1 MSVVRSTPA
10 DPLARPRRS
19 TAALRGFAEA
29 LNAGSDHACA
39 SLAGACLDAA
49 LVELCRAH
57 MIARAPAALFDGSG
71 PLATFAAKIELAY
84 ALGWLSGA
92 ERRDLHVVREVAA
105 AFAADVR
112 CELDFTSA
120 DIRAACER
128 CELTNDFLA
137 EAGLPDTVFAPEML
151 RELRTSARPRFELTI
166 GFLRQALMFRTE
178 QGVQPASLPDRDA

>member
-1 MSVVRSTPA
+1 MTVARSTPA
-10 DPLARPRRS
+10 GLYAPPRRPS
-19 TAALRGFAEA
+19 RALRGFAEA
-29 LNAGSDHACA
+29 LNAESDHACA
-39 SLAGACLDAA
+39 VLAGACLDAA
-49 LVELCRAH
+49 LTQLFRAR
-57 MIARAPAALFDGSG
+57 MTASAPASLFESAG
-71 PLATFAAKIELAY
+71 PLAPFAAKIDVGF
-84 ALGWLSGA
+84 ALGWLSRS
-92 ERRDLHVVREVAA
+92 ERGDLHVVREVAA